1 MLNIISE
8 DFDLTPAIKE
18 GIEDKVNQVLGHL
31 RREDRPISV
40 YLSKDS
46 SQLFTVRMNL
56 HMGRKTFTSS
66 CTNRDFYIALN
77 RAKEQLV
84 RQVDDRRKKRIS
96 MRHRSRRLPSGAEEE
111 SATFNSGGEPMA
123 SSGGY
128 SS

>member
-56 HMGRKTFTSS
+56 HMGRKAFTSS
-66 CTNRDFYIALN
+66 CTDRDFYIALN

-96 MRHRSRRLPSGAEEE
+96 MRHRSRRIPLGEEGD
-111 SATFNSGGEPMA
+111 SASLNSEVELMA